1 MSKII
6 ARPIGMLMLFS
17 AAFAG
22 SQPAYSGNETGRI
35 SAVLPNEKCYGV
47 VKDTEGEVIIG
58 ASVAVKGTTTGT
70 ITDLNGAFSL
80 NGVRKGDVLVIS
92 FVGYK
97 TQEFAWDGKELNI
110 ELQSDPRTWMKS

>member
-22 SQPAYSGNETGRI
+22 NLPVYSGNETNGTN
-35 SAVLPNEKCYGV
+35 AVLQDEKCKGV

-97 TQEFAWDGKELNI
+97 TLEIPWGGGNFK
-110 ELQSDPRTWMKS
+110 R

>member
-22 SQPAYSGNETGRI
+22 NLPVYSGNETNGTN
-35 SAVLPNEKCYGV
+35 AVLQDEKCKGV

-70 ITDLNGAFSL
+70 ITD
-80 NGVRKGDVLVIS
+80 VRIVTALDLFVVQLGNHLVIL
-92 FVGYK
+92 GDQQGRIGGK
-97 TQEFAWDGKELNI
+97 RALPEFHFI
-110 ELQSDPRTWMKS
+110 